1 MEIRRVVGEVIIR
14 LNRVVF
20 LIIHAKG
27 MAVPLMAFSSKLR
40 MVVNAWLR
48 PGNTVASSNIEAFL
62 EETFEILKGKT
73 IGLVR
78 ADSGFFG
85 EKILK

>member
-1 MEIRRVVGEVIIR
+1 
-14 LNRVVF
+14 
-20 LIIHAKG
+20 

-62 EETFEILKGKT
+62 EETFEIIK
-73 IGLVR
+73 R
-78 ADSGFFG
+78 QDYRFSESRQRFFRR
-85 EKILK
+85 EDIEMI

>member
-1 MEIRRVVGEVIIR
+1 
-14 LNRVVF
+14 
-20 LIIHAKG
+20 
-27 MAVPLMAFSSKLR
+27 MAFSSKLR